1 VHAPTLLIETGGL
14 DSEELV
20 KVLKSKALG
29 LKLTKA
35 EIIEVSKKASS
46 VHMIMTMTQ
55 REPSICNDAS
65 FVVACCWLLVVDSL
79 WHWAKYS
86 PRPR

>member
-1 VHAPTLLIETGGL
+1 MPRAPTLLIETGGL

-20 KVLKSKALG
+20 KVLESKALG

-46 VHMIMTMTQ
+46 VHMIMAMTQ

-65 FVVACCWLLVVDSL
+65 FVVACC
-79 WHWAKYS
+79 
-86 PRPR
+86 